1 MKKRSH
7 HLQQVSL
14 DQAAVLQLS
23 TLAGFAALGYN
34 PDTLRQWSADGHI
47 HPVGKAPGGAFLF
60 HIPTV
65 IAAHRWHE
73 TRAAGRTTESAE
85 HAPTI

>member
-1 MKKRSH
+1 MKKRSE
-7 HLQQVSL
+7 HLQPISL

-73 TRAAGRTTESAE
+73 TRTYDAASETDGPA
-85 HAPTI
+85 HTI

>member
-1 MKKRSH
+1 MKKRSTQ
-7 HLQQVSL
+7 LQQISL

-23 TLAGFAALGYN
+23 TLAGFAALGYD

-60 HIPTV
+60 HVPTV

-73 TRAAGRTTESAE
+73 TRATEATTEKPT